1 MVEARLSFEERKF
14 FPFLKCVYI
23 FWHPLYI
30 HICVCVCV
38 CVKVGAQ
45 MYSSIH
51 SQLQHYT
58 EVSCAQ
64 LHAPATLLQIKIL
77 VFTKETVEGIPEQL

>member
-1 MVEARLSFEERKF
+1 MCIH
-14 FPFLKCVYI
+14 FLAPSVHTYM
-23 FWHPLYI
+23 
-30 HICVCVCV
+30 CVCVCV